1 LREGGGENDCR
12 KPRCRPAIASGIVA
26 PNVTNLVLLFA
37 LDRIPVSTH
46 RLVCH
51 WHRNADG
58 RLVCRWK
65 PIHRSRIL
73 DPKQPVERFVSRD
86 GSNIVPA

>member
-1 LREGGGENDCR
+1 MAAANPNVG
-12 KPRCRPAIASGIVA
+12 PTIASGIVA
-26 PNVTNLVLLFA
+26 PNATNLVLLFA

-65 PIHRSRIL
+65 PIPRSRIL
-73 DPKQPVERFVSRD
+73 DPKQPVELFVSRD